1 MELTTADVAE
11 ATGGEVFGRETVV
24 SGASIDTRTL
34 RRGQL
39 FVPIVDERD
48 GHDFIGAAVH
58 AGAAAY
64 LTAGPI
70 EAGVAI
76 RVADTRAALLELGRL
91 ARSRL
96 AAQVVGVTGSVGKTT
111 TKDLLAAVLGST
123 FLTAASKA
131 SFNNELG
138 VPLTLLEA
146 ADDASAAVIEMGA
159 RGVGHIAMLC
169 EVARPTIGVVTV
181 VAGSHLESFG
191 SLDGVA
197 TGKAELVEALPAH
210 GTAVLNADD
219 HRVAAMAARTEAR
232 VVTFGRGPADVQATD
247 VVLDD
252 DLRTRFT
259 VHTPWG
265 DAPVH
270 LGVRGEHQ
278 VMNAL
283 AALAAGLV
291 AEVPLAAAVDA
302 LASGPVSAHR
312 MHLSTAPGGARILN
326 DAYNANPTSMRA
338 ALDALAALP
347 AARRIAVVGT
357 MAEMGESGAA
367 SHAEIAHE
375 AQDRGIRVIAV
386 AEPAYGPEVEAV
398 PDVAAAIEA
407 LADLGD
413 GDAVLVKASRVAG
426 LEAVAAALLASP
438 AS

>member
-24 SGASIDTRTL
+24 SGTSIDTRTL

-64 LTAGPI
+64 LTEGPI

-91 ARSRL
+91 ARTRL

-146 ADDASAAVIEMGA
+146 ADDANAAVIEMGA

-191 SLDGVA
+191 TL
-197 TGKAELVEALPAH
+197 
-210 GTAVLNADD
+210 
-219 HRVAAMAARTEAR
+219 
-232 VVTFGRGPADVQATD
+232 
-247 VVLDD
+247 
-252 DLRTRFT
+252 
-259 VHTPWG
+259 
-265 DAPVH
+265 
-270 LGVRGEHQ
+270 
-278 VMNAL
+278 
-283 AALAAGLV
+283 
-291 AEVPLAAAVDA
+291 
-302 LASGPVSAHR
+302 
-312 MHLSTAPGGARILN
+312 
-326 DAYNANPTSMRA
+326 
-338 ALDALAALP
+338 
-347 AARRIAVVGT
+347 
-357 MAEMGESGAA
+357 
-367 SHAEIAHE
+367 
-375 AQDRGIRVIAV
+375 
-386 AEPAYGPEVEAV
+386 
-398 PDVAAAIEA
+398 
-407 LADLGD
+407 
-413 GDAVLVKASRVAG
+413 
-426 LEAVAAALLASP
+426 
-438 AS
+438 